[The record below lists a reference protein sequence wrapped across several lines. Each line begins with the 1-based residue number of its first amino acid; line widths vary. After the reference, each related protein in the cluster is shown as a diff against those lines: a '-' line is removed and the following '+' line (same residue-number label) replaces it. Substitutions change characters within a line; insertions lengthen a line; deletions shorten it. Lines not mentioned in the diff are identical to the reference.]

1 MRVALPS
8 IIMMIK
14 VNSDGHSAWCQS
26 GPAGCA
32 IDSQQLPALFNL
44 SSDVEKTFVCPGS
57 FPGNKGRHSMI
68 IKQIAIGY
76 MDNFSY
82 LIGCKNTRKALVIDP
97 GADVDQIVSIAQKE
111 NLEIVTILNTHG
123 HGDHT
128 AGNAALKE
136 RTGAQVLIHAQDGD
150 RYRAAD
156 VYLKAEQTLQLGD
169 ITFDVIHT
177 PGHTPGGICLHAQGN
192 LFTGDT
198 LFVGDS
204 GRTDL
209 AGGDRPTM
217 GKSIRRL
224 MEQLPDDTVV
234 WPGHDYGPT
243 PSSTLGWEKRN
254 NVNAIEYGYF
264 VQD

>member
-1 MRVALPS
+1 M
-8 IIMMIK
+8 
-14 VNSDGHSAWCQS
+14 
-26 GPAGCA
+26 
-32 IDSQQLPALFNL
+32 
-44 SSDVEKTFVCPGS
+44 
-57 FPGNKGRHSMI
+57 MI

-76 MDNFSY
+76 MDNFCY
-82 LIGCKNTRKALVIDP
+82 IVGCENTRQALVIDP
-97 GADVDQIVSIAQKE
+97 GPDAGRIVSEAEKE
-111 NLEIVTILNTHG
+111 NLDIVTIVNTHG

-128 AGNAALKE
+128 AGNAKLKA
-136 RTGAQVLIHAQDGD
+136 RTGARVFIHELDGD
-150 RYRAAD
+150 RYPDAD
-156 VYLKAEQTLQLGD
+156 VLFSNEKNLQLGD
-169 ITFDVIHT
+169 IPIDVIHT
-177 PGHTPGGICLHAQGN
+177 PGHTPGGICLHARGN

-209 AGGDRPTM
+209 AGGDRPIL

-224 MEQLPDDTVV
+224 MELPDDTVV
-234 WPGHDYGPT
+234 WPGHDYGPA